1 MLGCSNDAVKK
12 TLVDCPLCILT
23 YFFRQS
29 QVHLRQPVLHNIDL
43 YYSIKGLCAGQYRV

>member
-12 TLVDCPLCILT
+12 NTCGLPSVHT
-23 YFFRQS
+23 YLFFRQS
-29 QVHLRQPVLHNIDL
+29 QGHLRQPVLHNRDL

>member
-23 YFFRQS
+23 YFFAKVKS
-29 QVHLRQPVLHNIDL
+29 IYDSL
-43 YYSIKGLCAGQYRV
+43 YSIT